1 MSLEKYRWDLINCE
15 RCNNCLWD
23 HPWRVKDAKYAKICP
38 SNERYLF
45 AAYSCQGRF
54 DIARGLMDGEI
65 KYSDRVLDIIYR
77 CSLCG
82 ACDVTC
88 KVYRD
93 MEPLEI
99 LQELRV
105 KCVEDGQGPLP
116 AHKPI
121 IDSVKSYD
129 NVWMQPRGRRNA
141 WAKGLNIKD
150 LNKEKAEVL
159 YYVGCTYAYEPRLQK
174 VPQNTANLL
183 KKAGVD
189 FGILGNKEFCCG
201 SPILKIGDRKLY
213 ESYAQKNIEAFNR
226 LGVKKVVT
234 SCAGCY
240 GLFKAHYPAV
250 GKMGFEVLHITE
262 YIEQLIEEGKIT
274 FSKELPLAVTWHDPC
289 HIGRLGEP
297 YVPWEGKRAKYGL
310 YDPPKKLNRGTN
322 GVYEP
327 PRNVLRS
334 IPGIDLIEMERIKE
348 FSWCCASGGGV
359 KSAFPDFAIW
369 SARERINE
377 AKSTGADALVTSCPW
392 CEANFMDANEEEQS
406 GEIKLYD
413 LVDLVLQVI

>member
-150 LNKEKAEVL
+150 
-159 YYVGCTYAYEPRLQK
+159 
-174 VPQNTANLL
+174 
-183 KKAGVD
+183 
-189 FGILGNKEFCCG
+189 
-201 SPILKIGDRKLY
+201 
-213 ESYAQKNIEAFNR
+213 
-226 LGVKKVVT
+226 
-234 SCAGCY
+234 